1 MQHNCVRTS
10 CWYIDVLHEGIG
22 LGPSMA
28 DLLAEEGAQRV
39 SSSHSRVRRSEVLQG
54 ADEGVA
60 ELLVRVLGDEV
71 RTGVQACTT
80 L

>member
-1 MQHNCVRTS
+1 
-10 CWYIDVLHEGIG
+10 
-22 LGPSMA
+22 MA